1 MALVFTTGFLAVF
14 GPPEAASPDR
24 EKTARFPC
32 GADLGT
38 IGSFRPIAGIQP
50 SLSS

>member
-14 GPPEAASPDR
+14 GQPEAASPDR

-32 GADLGT
+32 GANFGT
-38 IGSFRPIAGIQP
+38 VGRIRQ
-50 SLSS
+50 LSA